1 MDTAKASYNLTDA
14 FAAKDVK
21 IEALK
26 LIKIFH
32 MITLSALPK
41 NPPFS

>member
-1 MDTAKASYNLTDA
+1 MDTAKASYNLTDD

-32 MITLSALPK
+32 MMR
-41 NPPFS
+41 PFQVLCKR